1 MLVCTVILGHACPGF
16 YRGPGDRLEQPPE
29 QLQGSPGTTP
39 KATTGVTQASRLG
52 VTKASR
58 TGVTFWRHLTAQ
70 PPHRHFAIFT
80 NGNIT
85 NMKSRLRN
93 IGPAALVTAA
103 FIGPG
108 TVTTCTLAGAGFGY
122 ALLWAL
128 LFSVIATIVLQEM
141 AARLGIVARKGLGEA
156 LKMQF
161 HSGVGRALSVL
172 LILSAIGIGNAAY
185 ETGNILGGAL
195 GLEALFGEVS
205 VFNSGDFS
213 IRIWGPV
220 IGIIA
225 FALLFLGSYKKLEKV
240 LVALVILMSI
250 IFLATMV
257 FLAPHLAEIL
267 KGLFV
272 PQIPKGAMLTVA
284 GLIGT
289 TVVPY
294 NLFLHAAVVQE
305 KWKDKKDLKAARR
318 DIWIS
323 ILLGGFVSMAIVITS
338 AVAFFGTGID
348 IHNAADLALQ
358 LEPVLGNWATG
369 FIGVGLFAAGL
380 TSAITAPLA
389 ASYATCG
396 ILGWKKDLKSKRFRI
411 IWMVILGIGI
421 TLSAVGLKPLPV
433 IVFAQAA
440 NGILLPIIAIYLLW
454 VMNDKKLLGEHRN
467 RLPLN
472 IIGGLV
478 VLVAIFLGARSILSV
493 CGVI

>member
-1 MLVCTVILGHACPGF
+1 
-16 YRGPGDRLEQPPE
+16 
-29 QLQGSPGTTP
+29 
-39 KATTGVTQASRLG
+39 
-52 VTKASR
+52 
-58 TGVTFWRHLTAQ
+58 
-70 PPHRHFAIFT
+70 
-80 NGNIT
+80 
-85 NMKSRLRN
+85 
-93 IGPAALVTAA
+93 
-103 FIGPG
+103 
-108 TVTTCTLAGAGFGY
+108 
-122 ALLWAL
+122 
-128 LFSVIATIVLQEM
+128 
-141 AARLGIVARKGLGEA
+141 
-156 LKMQF
+156 
-161 HSGVGRALSVL
+161 
-172 LILSAIGIGNAAY
+172 
-185 ETGNILGGAL
+185 
-195 GLEALFGEVS
+195 
-205 VFNSGDFS
+205 
-213 IRIWGPV
+213 
-220 IGIIA
+220 
-225 FALLFLGSYKKLEKV
+225 
-240 LVALVILMSI
+240 MSI

-396 ILGWKKDLKSKRFRI
+396 IWAGKKISNQKDS
-411 IWMVILGIGI
+411 G
-421 TLSAVGLKPLPV
+421 
-433 IVFAQAA
+433 
-440 NGILLPIIAIYLLW
+440 
-454 VMNDKKLLGEHRN
+454 
-467 RLPLN
+467 
-472 IIGGLV
+472 
-478 VLVAIFLGARSILSV
+478 
-493 CGVI
+493 